1 MHTISASVRVFLQP
15 CAPPSRTLWQ
25 AVSRHTPDILP
36 APRQFVADLVAA
48 ASQSEAKL
56 PRTPESVSRL
66 ASAIGAQ
73 QPIVIRG
80 SRIKAVAPAGDAA
93 PGSSGR
99 PRNRIR
105 LGDFMTLTA
114 STPEEAHAR
123 MKTALADRPDAIKIF
138 TDGWRYGTASNLT
151 SMNLET
157 IAATRPGARVGDV
170 AADVGLRIETKN
182 SGLAL
187 DLLDAVARA
196 IVDGRAAAA
205 YSIMSAGCIML
216 ESAWAR
222 MPVRRRPTTV
232 MQRSTKWS

>member
-1 MHTISASVRVFLQP
+1 LYRIWSPPPANPKPNCLERRNRFLG
-15 CAPPSRTLWQ
+15 
-25 AVSRHTPDILP
+25 
-36 APRQFVADLVAA
+36 
-48 ASQSEAKL
+48 
-56 PRTPESVSRL
+56 L

-151 SMNLET
+151 SLTWKPSQPRGPAPEWAMWPRMSVYESKPKT
-157 IAATRPGARVGDV
+157 PA
-170 AADVGLRIETKN
+170 
-182 SGLAL
+182 LAL

-196 IVDGRAAAA
+196 IVGGRAAAA
-205 YSIMSAGCIML
+205 YSIMFAGCIML